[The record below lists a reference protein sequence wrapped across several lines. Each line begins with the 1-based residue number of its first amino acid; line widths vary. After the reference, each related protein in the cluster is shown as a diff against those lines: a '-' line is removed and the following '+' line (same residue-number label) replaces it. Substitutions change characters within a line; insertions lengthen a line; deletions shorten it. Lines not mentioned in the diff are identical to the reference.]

1 MKQLKRKIFAFLV
14 AACLICM
21 NIVPAFA
28 DTTTDATAP
37 AAADVRQEAQLTA
50 SYLMNNADYSNIA
63 DTSSFYNASRNL
75 LLSIRSGYDCS
86 KQTEAYLNS
95 VKSLVNK
102 DGTLNVSLAPY
113 ACPNDVL
120 SSYAYLLMV
129 LAVTGY
135 DAADFNGCNI
145 VAAFDNLLANITD
158 SDLTYTYDWN
168 TYSSTG
174 INPYHIGTFYSAV
187 NSYKASLTN
196 ADKAIAAVKKAL
208 TTLCAGGNGID
219 YSGTSADNNGIS
231 LVPFA
236 SAYSDAD
243 VKSAIDG
250 AITYVKTLAD
260 PDGSTQGQY
269 WSDDYSK
276 NWYAS
281 NPDATALALALFAQY
296 NVTDYAATNY
306 NALIKNYKSSTTPGC
321 YTYQGY
327 DSVYSAQDSMIGLV
341 TYQYVLEGKVNPF
354 DVSAEVKAIAD
365 AKNTPV
371 EEPSTEAP
379 SENPTEAGN
388 TDTDITSPATGDVN
402 VYMYLLLA
410 AACAATFTGVT
421 VYNKKSAR

>member
-50 SYLMNNADYSNIA
+50 SYLMVNADYSNIA

-86 KQTEAYLNS
+86 KQTEAYLSS
-95 VKSLVNK
+95 VKALVNK
-102 DGTLNVSLAPY
+102 DGTLNISLAPY
-113 ACPNDVL
+113 ACPNDTL

-129 LAVTGY
+129 LAVTGN
-135 DAADFNGCNI
+135 DATDFNGCNI

-187 NSYKASLTN
+187 NSYKDSLTN

-208 TTLCAGGNGID
+208 TTLCAGSNGID

-231 LVPFA
+231 LIPFA

-269 WSDDYSK
+269 WSEDYSK

-281 NPDATALALALFAQY
+281 NPNATALALALFAQY
-296 NVTDYAATNY
+296 NITDYAATNY
-306 NALIKNYKSSTTPGC
+306 NALIKNYKSAVTPGC

-341 TYQYVLEGKVNPF
+341 TYQYALDGKTNPF
-354 DVSAEVKAIAD
+354 DVSAEVKTIAD
-365 AKNTPV
+365 AKNAPV

-379 SENPTEAGN
+379 AENPTEAGN
-388 TDTDITSPATGDVN
+388 TNTDITSPATGDVN

-421 VYNKKSAR
+421 VYNKKSAH

>member
-86 KQTEAYLNS
+86 KQTEAYLSS
-95 VKSLVNK
+95 VKTLVNK
-102 DGTLNVSLAPY
+102 DGTLNISLAPY

-129 LAVTGY
+129 LAVTGN
-135 DAADFNGCNI
+135 DATDFNGCNI

-187 NSYKASLTN
+187 NSYKDSLTN

-243 VKSAIDG
+243 VKAAIDS

-269 WSDDYSK
+269 WNEDYSK

-296 NVTDYAATNY
+296 NVSDYAATNY

-371 EEPSTEAP
+371 EEPSTEP
-379 SENPTEAGN
+379 STEPATEPYTGN
-388 TDTDITSPATGDVN
+388 DVSPATGDVN